1 MAILVDD
8 EDTGGEIV
16 YFLRRGRPYLYLR
29 GSPELYIR
37 LLEKRL
43 KKRLTEKEKE
53 ELKGRL
59 RGRLFIRRLMYV
71 EKRYYMVVDYSRE
84 EAKKGNPLYVDAGI
98 FTLFN
103 AENFP
108 QREEAEKKLKNALK
122 DAVERLFGKAVV
134 KKLLEDAGVA
144 YGSEP
149 YYRTEYTRHRATTLI
164 VWKHHPEDKPKKRE
178 VEETL

>member
-1 MAILVDD
+1 MAIKVDD
-8 EDTGGEIV
+8 EDTGGEII
-16 YFLRRGRPYLYLR
+16 YFIRRGKPYLYLR

-53 ELKGRL
+53 ELRGRL

-71 EKRYYMVVDYSRE
+71 EKRYYMVVDYSKE
-84 EAKKGNPLYVDAGI
+84 EARKGNPLYVDAGI
-98 FTLFN
+98 YTLFS

-108 QREEAEKKLKNALK
+108 KKEEAEKKLKNALK
-122 DAVERLFGKAVV
+122 DAVKRLFGGAVV
-134 KKLLEDAGVA
+134 KKLLEDAGVS

-149 YYRTEYTRHRATTLI
+149 YYRTEYVNRKATSLV
-164 VWKHHPEDKPKKRE
+164 VWKHHPEDRPKRRE
-178 VEETL
+178 AEETL